1 MIRQEEA
8 ERESVPRSEMVEE
21 TPLTTTEDKEV
32 SEDVDESNPE
42 DQNTDDTPTAL
53 EEVNQHYRRE
63 RARKR

>member
-1 MIRQEEA
+1 
-8 ERESVPRSEMVEE
+8 MVEE
-21 TPLTTTEDKEV
+21 TPLTTTKDKEV

-53 EEVNQHYRRE
+53 EEVNQHHRRE